1 MKPYLQCSVRHLYS
15 LTDMSKSLIACIL
28 DEVGTIIDGTKL
40 CGGRFKL
47 GRSRLEIHAATLC
60 LRIEL

>member
-1 MKPYLQCSVRHLYS
+1 MSES
-15 LTDMSKSLIACIL
+15 LFASIL

-40 CGGRFKL
+40 CGGRSKL

-60 LRIEL
+60 LRLEL